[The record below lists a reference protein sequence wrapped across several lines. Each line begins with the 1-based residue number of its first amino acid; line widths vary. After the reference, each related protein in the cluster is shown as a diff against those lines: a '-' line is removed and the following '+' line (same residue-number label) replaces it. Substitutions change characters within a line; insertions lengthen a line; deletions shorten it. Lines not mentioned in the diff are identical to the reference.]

1 MELAVDTRMMGY
13 VVYIGVALGVFLAL
27 SGLAQML
34 GRRENFDE
42 VRNRRIKM
50 LSDGK
55 STSELLA
62 LLKPKKANG
71 ILPNLPFSG
80 DLPSLLVQAGLTM
93 SPTRFL
99 IICGALATAGLAAGL
114 RFFDPLPAL
123 ALTLTVGW
131 ILPVTVLRQRRSKRT
146 EALTN
151 QLPDA
156 LDIMARGLKVG
167 HPLSTSI
174 KGVAEQMPDPIG
186 SEFGIVFDSIS
197 YGDDLVDS
205 FSEFAERVDIEDV
218 HYLSASIGIQYGT
231 GGDLARV
238 IAVLAKVIRNRIAM
252 RRKIHAIS
260 SEGRLTAWFLSGLP
274 VAIFVIT
281 SISSPDYYGGVSEDP
296 LFIPMMSGIVL
307 FTVLNFLVLR
317 KMTNFRI

>member
-1 MELAVDTRMMGY
+1 
-13 VVYIGVALGVFLAL
+13 
-27 SGLAQML
+27 
-34 GRRENFDE
+34 
-42 VRNRRIKM
+42 
-50 LSDGK
+50 
-55 STSELLA
+55 
-62 LLKPKKANG
+62 
-71 ILPNLPFSG
+71 
-80 DLPSLLVQAGLTM
+80 
-93 SPTRFL
+93 
-99 IICGALATAGLAAGL
+99 
-114 RFFDPLPAL
+114 
-123 ALTLTVGW
+123 
-131 ILPVTVLRQRRSKRT
+131 
-146 EALTN
+146 
-151 QLPDA
+151 
-156 LDIMARGLKVG
+156 
-167 HPLSTSI
+167 
-174 KGVAEQMPDPIG
+174 
-186 SEFGIVFDSIS
+186 
-197 YGDDLVDS
+197 
-205 FSEFAERVDIEDV
+205 V